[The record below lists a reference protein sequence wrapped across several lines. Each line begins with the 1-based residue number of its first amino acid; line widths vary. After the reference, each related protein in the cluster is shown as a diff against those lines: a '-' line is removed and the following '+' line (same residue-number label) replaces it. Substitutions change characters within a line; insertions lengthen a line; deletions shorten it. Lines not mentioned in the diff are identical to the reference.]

1 MRRGGN
7 YFLSER
13 ARRGFLRLAVGRVM
27 APTFTALSNAEWTP
41 ASSLAASSFLPVAT
55 VARNCFSVRRRRDL
69 TALFWRFL
77 RWLLRIRRSAD
88 FVLGIDSFKYFAK
101 EPEKLAKRAGK
112 STLKNHSRGR
122 RPNVRRHDE
131 DLLSQFRSLTFRHGL
146 IARPVAHRIHPFAQA
161 DRKSVV

>member
-13 ARRGFLRLAVGRVM
+13 ARRDFLRLAVGRVM

-41 ASSLAASSFLPVAT
+41 ASSLAASSFLPAAT
-55 VARNCFSVRRRRDL
+55 VARNCFSVRRKRDF
-69 TALFWRFL
+69 TALFWRCL

-101 EPEKLAKRAGK
+101 EPVKLTNRAGK
-112 STLKNHSRGR
+112 SMAKNT
-122 RPNVRRHDE
+122 V
-131 DLLSQFRSLTFRHGL
+131 RSLLLAATL
-146 IARPVAHRIHPFAQA
+146 
-161 DRKSVV
+161 VV